1 MTAVARAR
9 YRRRIVTSDD
19 DTTHH
24 AATDDA
30 VRLAIMRKFVDEAR
44 PPAPNELASI
54 VGIPQAAVEAS
65 LRRLH
70 DARVIV
76 LAPGT
81 PLVWMANPFS
91 ALPTPFEV
99 RSGDRRWWGNCIW
112 DALGV
117 LTTVGM
123 DGEVRTS
130 CPDCGEPLR
139 LEVRDGE
146 IGGDAAVVHYA
157 TPAAQWWDDIGST

>member
-1 MTAVARAR
+1 
-9 YRRRIVTSDD
+9 VTSDD
-19 DTTHH
+19 GTTQD
-24 AATDDA
+24 AAIDDA
-30 VRLAIMRKFVDEAR
+30 VRLAVMRMFVDEAR

-54 VGIPQAAVEAS
+54 VGMTQAEAEAS
-65 LRRLH
+65 LRRLA
-70 DARVIV
+70 DAHVIV

-91 ALPTPFEV
+91 AIPTPFEV
-99 RSGDRRWWGNCIW
+99 WSGHRRWWGNCIW

-117 LTTVGM
+117 LATIGT
-123 DGEVRTS
+123 DGEVRTA

-139 LEVRDGE
+139 VEVRGNE
-146 IGGDAAVVHYA
+146 IGGDPAVVHYA

>member
-1 MTAVARAR
+1 VSADD
-9 YRRRIVTSDD
+9 RIERTDHV
-19 DTTHH
+19 
-24 AATDDA
+24 ATDDT
-30 VRLAIMRKFVDEAR
+30 VRLAIMRMFVDEAR
-44 PPAPNELASI
+44 PPAQNELASM
-54 VGIPQAAVEAS
+54 VAMPQADVEAS
-65 LRRLH
+65 LRRLA
-70 DARVIV
+70 DAHVIV

-99 RSGDRRWWGNCIW
+99 RSRDRRWWGNCIW
-112 DALGV
+112 DSLGV
-117 LTTVGM
+117 LAAIGT
-123 DGEVRTS
+123 DGEVCTS

-146 IGGDAAVVHYA
+146 IGGDAGVVHYA

>member
-1 MTAVARAR
+1 M
-9 YRRRIVTSDD
+9 TSDD
-19 DTTHH
+19 ASQQGDHV
-24 AATDDA
+24 ATDEA
-30 VRLAIMRKFVDEAR
+30 VRLAIMRMFVDEAR

-54 VGIPQAAVEAS
+54 VGMTQAEAEAS
-65 LRRLH
+65 LRRLA
-70 DARVIV
+70 DAHVIV

-117 LTTVGM
+117 LATIGL

-146 IGGDAAVVHYA
+146 IGGDAAVVHYS

>member
-1 MTAVARAR
+1 VAWLPSPIVSVDETTAP
-9 YRRRIVTSDD
+9 TDD
-19 DTTHH
+19 

-30 VRLAIMRKFVDEAR
+30 VRLAIMRKFVDESR
-44 PPAPNELASI
+44 PPAPNELASM
-54 VGIPQAAVEAS
+54 VGMPQAGVEAS
-65 LRRLH
+65 LRRLA
-70 DARVIV
+70 DAHVIV

-99 RSGDRRWWGNCIW
+99 RSGNQRWWGNCIW
-112 DALGV
+112 DALGI
-117 LTTVGM
+117 LATTGT

-139 LEVRDGE
+139 LEVRDGG
-146 IGGDAAVVHYA
+146 IGGDAGVVHYA

>member
-1 MTAVARAR
+1 MSANKTTAHA
-9 YRRRIVTSDD
+9 DD
-19 DTTHH
+19 AT
-24 AATDDA
+24 TDDA
-30 VRLAIMRKFVDEAR
+30 VRLAIMRMFVDEAR

-54 VGIPQAAVEAS
+54 VGMPQADAEAS
-65 LRRLH
+65 LHRLA
-70 DARVIV
+70 DARMIV

-81 PLVWMANPFS
+81 PFVWMAHPFS
-91 ALPTPFEV
+91 ALPTSFEV

-112 DALGV
+112 DSLGI
-117 LTTVGM
+117 LAAVGV

-146 IGGDAAVVHYA
+146 VAADPAGERAVVHFA
-157 TPAAQWWDDIGST
+157 IPAAHWWDDIGFN

>member
-1 MTAVARAR
+1 MRPKETIERGDHDT
-9 YRRRIVTSDD
+9 IDD
-19 DTTHH
+19 V
-24 AATDDA
+24 
-30 VRLAIMRKFVDEAR
+30 VRLAIMRMFVDEGR
-44 PPAPNELASI
+44 PPAPNELASM
-54 VGIPQAAVEAS
+54 VEMQQAGVEAS
-65 LRRLH
+65 LRRLT
-70 DARVIV
+70 DAHVIA

-112 DALGV
+112 DALGG
-117 LTTVGM
+117 LAMIGT

-130 CPDCGEPLR
+130 CPDCGEPLL
-139 LEVRDGE
+139 LEVRGGE
-146 IGGDAAVVHYA
+146 IGGDAGVVHYA